1 MTALETLKD
10 FMILLA
16 QPRRRGHIRPGDAA
30 FHAGD
35 FLGDL
40 TKLEKQGR
48 RRLPRPDDRAA
59 VMPITVDE
67 IFEALAQLAGQGAQ
81 LGKLESRQVGG
92 IFPRPTV
99 ALDTGIDGAGADAE
113 PPGDGA
119 DRTALE
125 IIDLDRRPIDLAPG
139 PVVGF

>member
-1 MTALETLKD
+1 MAALETFKD

-30 FHAGD
+30 LHAGD

-40 TKLEKQGR
+40 TKLEQQGR

-59 VMPITVDE
+59 VMTITIDE
-67 IFEALAQLAGQGAQ
+67 ILEALAQLAGQAAQ

-92 IFPRPTV
+92 IFPRPSV
-99 ALDTGIDGAGADAE
+99 ALDVGIDSGAADAE
-113 PPGDGA
+113 PPGNSA
-119 DRTALE
+119 DRTALK
-125 IIDLDRRPIDLAPG
+125 IIDLDRRPIDLAAG